1 MLYDYTYIKH
11 SSTRSVLKKIAPKR
25 GNSTNTWTNGFG
37 SSTVPSRWWRWL
49 AVDWWESSAG
59 IGTGAAVWDEGS
71 LAESSRSPWKWGAV
85 GRAASTVKAA
95 EMRNRGEHICTFVEP
110 PPAPNVTRFSISR
123 SRSVATWFRKT
134 VCERLQAWQIMER
147 SIGSTHLGGGETG
160 SLVALVKL
168 AAQTLDEQLVLGGGA
183 FGGSDVVLE
192 LVDARLVVGL
202 ARMGRLTLKASIQS
216 ATPFIIIAWVSERG
230 EGRLQLYK

>member
-1 MLYDYTYIKH
+1 
-11 SSTRSVLKKIAPKR
+11 
-25 GNSTNTWTNGFG
+25 
-37 SSTVPSRWWRWL
+37 
-49 AVDWWESSAG
+49 
-59 IGTGAAVWDEGS
+59 
-71 LAESSRSPWKWGAV
+71 
-85 GRAASTVKAA
+85 
-95 EMRNRGEHICTFVEP
+95 
-110 PPAPNVTRFSISR
+110 
-123 SRSVATWFRKT
+123 
-134 VCERLQAWQIMER
+134 MER

-216 ATPFIIIAWVSERG
+216 ATPFIIIA
-230 EGRLQLYK
+230 